1 MAIRNTSGE
10 VAGLSLASGLPTI
23 QNMSASCL
31 IRLRQAHADGEQ
43 MMLCA
48 RVGTSNWISLM
59 TDVSSGNGMVRLYT
73 GSAWEEISGSTY
85 ATNTWTAIGFSCG
98 GVGTDLLRVMRST
111 ASDAT
116 PAGYTRTLG
125 GSTGT
130 VTLFEAIHR
139 TLFLDRGSHL
149 DIQNL
154 KVGAGFLSA
163 TQLHDEAWST
173 SVVHSGS
180 WTPIHAPMTDGTLS
194 FQASPFALVNESGL
208 EVVTGPLA
216 GGGGG
221 SPSPLLI
228 RRRLMGVS
236 Q

>member
-1 MAIRNTSGE
+1 
-10 VAGLSLASGLPTI
+10 LS
-23 QNMSASCL
+23 
-31 IRLRQAHADGEQ
+31 
-43 MMLCA
+43 
-48 RVGTSNWISLM
+48 GTSFAV
-59 TDVSSGNGMVRLYT
+59 DD
-73 GSAWEEISGSTY
+73 
-85 ATNTWTAIGFSCG
+85 WTAICFACG
-98 GVGTDLLRVMRST
+98 GVGTDLLRIVMST
-111 ASDAT
+111 ADDAT
-116 PAGYTRTLG
+116 PVEVTRTLG

-130 VTLFEAIHR
+130 VSLFEAIHR
-139 TLFLDRGSHL
+139 TLFVSRGSHL

-154 KVGAGFLSA
+154 KVGAGYLTA
-163 TQLHDEAWST
+163 AKLHDEAWST
-173 SVVHSGS
+173 DIEHPGD